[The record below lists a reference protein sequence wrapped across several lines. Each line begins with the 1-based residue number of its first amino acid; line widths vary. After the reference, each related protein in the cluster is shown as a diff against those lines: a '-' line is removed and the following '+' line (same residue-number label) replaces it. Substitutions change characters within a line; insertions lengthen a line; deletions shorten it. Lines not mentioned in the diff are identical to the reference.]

1 MTYNER
7 VPYPVIVRAV
17 SGDALAMEQVVERY
31 RRYAMALATKSV
43 VDGEGRAR
51 RMLDEDMLHQLLTG
65 LARRVLRFDPF

>member
-7 VPYPVIVRAV
+7 IPYPVIVRAV

-51 RMLDEDMLHQLLTG
+51 RMLDKDMLHQLLAG

>member
-7 VPYPVIVRAV
+7 IPYPVIVRAV

-51 RMLDEDMLHQLLTG
+51 RMLDEDMLHQLLAG
-65 LARRVLRFDPF
+65 LARLVLRFDPF

>member
-51 RMLDEDMLHQLLTG
+51 RMLDEDMLPQLLAG

>member
-51 RMLDEDMLHQLLTG
+51 RMLDEDMLHQLLAG
-65 LARRVLRFDPF
+65 LARRALRFDPF

>member
-17 SGDALAMEQVVERY
+17 SGDAMEQVVERY

-43 VDGEGRAR
+43 TDGEGRTC
-51 RMLDEDMLHQLLTG
+51 RMLDEDMLHQLLAG

>member
-51 RMLDEDMLHQLLTG
+51 RMLDEDMLHQLLAG
-65 LARRVLRFDPF
+65 LAHRVLRFDPF

>member
-7 VPYPVIVRAV
+7 VPYPVIVSAV

-31 RRYAMALATKSV
+31 RRYAMALATRNV
-43 VDGEGRAR
+43 VDDEGRTH
-51 RMLDEDMLHQLLTG
+51 RMLDEDMLHQLLAG

>member
-17 SGDALAMEQVVERY
+17 SGD
-31 RRYAMALATKSV
+31 ALATKSV

-51 RMLDEDMLHQLLTG
+51 RMLDEDMLHQLLAG

>member
-17 SGDALAMEQVVERY
+17 SGDAIAMEQVVERY

-43 VDGEGRAR
+43 TDGEGRTC
-51 RMLDEDMLHQLLTG
+51 RMLDEDMLHQLLAG

>member
-31 RRYAMALATKSV
+31 RRYAMALAT
-43 VDGEGRAR
+43 
-51 RMLDEDMLHQLLTG
+51 
-65 LARRVLRFDPF
+65 

>member
-31 RRYAMALATKSV
+31 RRYAMTLATKSV

-51 RMLDEDMLHQLLTG
+51 RMLDEDMLHQLLAG
-65 LARRVLRFDPF
+65 LACRVLRFDPF

>member
-51 RMLDEDMLHQLLTG
+51 RMLDEDMLHQLLAG
-65 LARRVLRFDPF
+65 LARRVLRFVPF